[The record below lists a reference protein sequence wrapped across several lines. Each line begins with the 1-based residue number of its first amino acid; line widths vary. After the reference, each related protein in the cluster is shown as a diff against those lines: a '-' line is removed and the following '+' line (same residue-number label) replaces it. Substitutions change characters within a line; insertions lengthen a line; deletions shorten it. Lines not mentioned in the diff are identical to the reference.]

1 VSDHIELIVTYAG
14 IDFEVTGEYEKY
26 VPGRAY
32 LPNGDPGDAPE
43 GGGID
48 EMDILHDGVS
58 VYEMLNEETIARI
71 KEAAE
76 AAATNQ

>member
-1 VSDHIELIVTYAG
+1 MTNHVEVSVNYLG
-14 IDFEVTGEYEKY
+14 LDFDVTGEYEKY
-26 VPGRAY
+26 VPGRDY

-48 EMDILHDGVS
+48 DMDILHDGVS
-58 VYEMLNEETIARI
+58 VYEMLNEEAIARI

-76 AAATNQ
+76 AAATNL